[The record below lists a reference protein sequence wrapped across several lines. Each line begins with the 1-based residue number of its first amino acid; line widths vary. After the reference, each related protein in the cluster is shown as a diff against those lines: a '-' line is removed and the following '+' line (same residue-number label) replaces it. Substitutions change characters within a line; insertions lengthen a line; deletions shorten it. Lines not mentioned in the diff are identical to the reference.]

1 MTVALTTRHVLS
13 PPLWFSAEFKRTEAY
28 HRRMQLLVR
37 SSVCMRDNVE
47 NKFFYFLLMHLVRVL
62 YIGRMKA

>member
-13 PPLWFSAEFKRTEAY
+13 PPLWFSEEFKRTEAY

-37 SSVCMRDNVE
+37 SSVCMRDYVE
-47 NKFFYFLLMHLVRVL
+47 IMFF
-62 YIGRMKA
+62 ISC